1 MNATD
6 KPARGPSVITRLVLG
21 YTVLLA
27 VCFIA
32 LATVFYMGTIGV
44 LDRGI
49 DRKITTVASRL
60 AASFRAG
67 QPDMLANAINR
78 ELTDGSDSD
87 SEIILAYSG
96 GASRIAG
103 NIDSIAKLA
112 APLGQFITRDVI
124 RNGVAHRTRLLTRHL
139 PDGSM
144 LVVGRDL
151 SEQENIQS
159 MVWEA
164 LATGTGAALFLGTV
178 GALMFRTQIR
188 RRIAGIRL
196 TAKDIQ
202 EGDLT
207 SRIPVSGDDEFGL
220 LSDDINRMLDRIEQL
235 MNGVRHV
242 SNAIAHDLR
251 TPLNR
256 IRGRLDDSLHSGATI
271 ATLTESARDAIVEID
286 ELTLLF
292 EKLLHIAE
300 AESGMRTQ
308 QFELVDLN
316 RIAFDMVE
324 LYDATAEECDSVL
337 RLVAGG
343 AALVRGDRNLL
354 ASAVASLVDNAIKH
368 AGPGATIDV
377 SAYVVGNAATIE
389 VRDNGPGVPHH
400 ELAKVTERFYRLDRS
415 RSLPGN
421 GLGLSIVSAIATLH
435 GGALTLESN
444 NGLVARISLSATHQ
458 PAVQSHSNAGK

>member
-1 MNATD
+1 MNAAL
-6 KPARGPSVITRLVLG
+6 ARGPSVITRLVLG
-21 YTVLLA
+21 YTFVLA
-27 VCFIA
+27 VSFMA
-32 LATVFYMGTIGV
+32 MATVFYMGTIGV
-44 LDRGI
+44 LDRGV
-49 DRKITTVASRL
+49 DRKITAVASRL
-60 AASFRAG
+60 AASFSTG
-67 QPDMLANAINR
+67 HPQMLANAINR
-78 ELTDGSDSD
+78 ELSDGSDSD
-87 SEIILAYSG
+87 TEIILAYSR

-103 NIDSIAKLA
+103 NIDWFAELST
-112 APLGQFITRDVI
+112 PSERFITRDVLH
-124 RNGVAHRTRLLTRHL
+124 NGTAHRTRLLTQHL
-139 PDGSM
+139 PEGVT

-164 LATGTGAALFLGTV
+164 LATGTGAAVLLGIV
-178 GALMFRTQIR
+178 GALMFRTQLR

-202 EGDLT
+202 EGDLS
-207 SRIPVSGDDEFGL
+207 SRIPASGDDEFGL

-256 IRGRLDDSLHSGATI
+256 IRSRLDDTLRSGAAA
-271 ATLTESARDAIVEID
+271 ATLTESAEAAIAEID
-286 ELTLLF
+286 ELTQLF

-308 QFELVDLN
+308 QFELVDLG
-316 RIAFDMVE
+316 RVAFDMVE
-324 LYDATAEECDSVL
+324 LYDAAAEECDCAL
-337 RLVAGG
+337 RLVADG
-343 AALVRGDRNLL
+343 AALSRGDRNLL

-368 AGPGATIDV
+368 AGPGATIVV
-377 SAYVVGNAATIE
+377 SAYVVGSAATIE
-389 VRDNGPGVPHH
+389 VRDNGPGVPQN
-400 ELAKVTERFYRLDRS
+400 ELAKVTQRFYRLDRS

-435 GGALTLESN
+435 AGALTLESD
-444 NGLVARISLSATHQ
+444 NGMIARISLPAAHQ
-458 PAVQSHSNAGK
+458 SILQSSPNAGG

>member
-1 MNATD
+1 MNA
-6 KPARGPSVITRLVLG
+6 PLARGPSVIARLVLG
-21 YTVLLA
+21 YAVLLA
-27 VCFIA
+27 VSFIA

-44 LDRGI
+44 LDRSV
-49 DRKITTVASRL
+49 DRKIAFVSSRL
-60 AASFRAG
+60 AASFRVG
-67 QPDMLANAINR
+67 HPELLANAINH

-87 SEIILAYSG
+87 SEIILAFSG

-103 NIDSIAKLA
+103 NIDSIAKLS
-112 APLGQFITRDVI
+112 APSGQFITRDVI
-124 RNGVAHRTRLLTRHL
+124 RNNVPRRTRFLTRDL
-139 PDGSM
+139 PDGST
-144 LVVGRDL
+144 LLVGRDL

-164 LATGTGAALFLGTV
+164 LATGTGAAMFLGIV

-188 RRIAGIRL
+188 RRIANIRQ

-202 EGDLT
+202 SGDLA
-207 SRIPVSGDDEFGL
+207 SRIPVASDDEFGL
-220 LSDDINRMLDRIEQL
+220 LSSDINRMLDRIEQL

-256 IRGRLDDSLHSGATI
+256 IRSKLDDSMHSGATT
-271 ATLTESARDAIVEID
+271 ATLTESALAAIVEID

-308 QFELVDLN
+308 QFELVDLS

-324 LYDATAEECDSVL
+324 LYDASAEECQTAL

-343 AALVRGDRNLL
+343 ASLVRGDRNLL
-354 ASAVASLVDNAIKH
+354 ANAVASLVDNAIKH
-368 AGPGATIDV
+368 AGTGATIDV
-377 SAYVVGNAATIE
+377 GAYVINNTAIIE
-389 VRDNGPGVPHH
+389 VRDNGPGVPQN
-400 ELAKVTERFYRLDRS
+400 ELGRVTERFYRLDRS

-435 GGALTLESN
+435 GGTLTLESN
-444 NGLVARISLSATHQ
+444 NGLIAKLSLSATHQ
-458 PAVQSHSNAGK
+458 PAVQCNPDEAN

>member
-1 MNATD
+1 MNQPA
-6 KPARGPSVITRLVLG
+6 ARGPSVITRLVLG

-27 VCFIA
+27 VSFIA

-49 DRKITTVASRL
+49 DRKITAVSSRL
-60 AASFRAG
+60 AASYRAG
-67 QPDMLANAINR
+67 HPESLANAVNR

-87 SEIILAYSG
+87 TEIILAYSG

-103 NIDSIAKLA
+103 NIDSVARLS
-112 APLGQFITRDVI
+112 APLGHFITRDI
-124 RNGVAHRTRLLTRHL
+124 MRNGAPHRTRLLTSHL
-139 PDGSM
+139 PDGSK

-151 SEQENIQS
+151 SEQENIQA

-164 LATGTGAALFLGTV
+164 LAAGTGAAVCLGIV

-188 RRIAGIRL
+188 RRIGDIRL
-196 TAKDIQ
+196 TARDIQ

-207 SRIPVSGDDEFGL
+207 CRIPVSGNDEFGL

-256 IRGRLDDSLHSGATI
+256 IRSRLDEALHSGATVE
-271 ATLTESARDAIVEID
+271 TLTDSAAAAIGEID

-308 QFELVDLN
+308 QFELVDLS

-324 LYDATAEECDSVL
+324 LYDAAAEECDSSL

-343 AALVRGDRNLL
+343 AAVVRGDRNLL

-368 AGPGATIDV
+368 AGPGARIDV
-377 SAYVVGNAATIE
+377 SASIRDHAATIE
-389 VRDNGPGVPHH
+389 VRDNGPGVPHG
-400 ELAKVTERFYRLDRS
+400 ELARVTERFYRLDRS
-415 RSLPGN
+415 RSLQGN

-435 GGALTLESN
+435 GGALTLEST
-444 NGLVARISLSATHQ
+444 NGLVARISLAAAHQ
-458 PAVQSHSNAGK
+458 PAVQSHPKLAK